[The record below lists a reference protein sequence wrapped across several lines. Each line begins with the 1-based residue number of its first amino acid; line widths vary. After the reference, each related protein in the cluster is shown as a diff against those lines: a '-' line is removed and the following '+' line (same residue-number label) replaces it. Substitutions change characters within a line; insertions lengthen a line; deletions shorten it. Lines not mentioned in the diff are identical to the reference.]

1 MTVKTVTIVPTGI
14 VMAGGHMERRN
25 GPGKFSKLF
34 YEDEM
39 CENFKVFTLKEKMKS
54 S

>member
-1 MTVKTVTIVPTGI
+1 
-14 VMAGGHMERRN
+14 MERRN

-39 CENFKVFTLKEKMKS
+39 CENFSVHPQKEDEVILIKLKEDDCGCGRGI
-54 S
+54 